1 MRSTSVFAAALVAI
15 AFISQ
20 VAKAQPAGY
29 EYFGHYPDYATAL
42 RIAQSLSAGNDARY
56 DAGWAESSPN
66 PTTRSFGVYARPKAI
81 NAPPRI
87 SQAGNLTKGHPM
99 DRVRQG
105 CHAVVYTI
113 PLAAGQRTQ
122 FDLVSPRGPA
132 YFDTWLR
139 IEDEQG
145 HALAN
150 DDDSGEG
157 LNARVLFTPQRAGTY
172 RVVVTSYSR
181 GATGSYVLTVR

>member
-1 MRSTSVFAAALVAI
+1 MRPTSVFASAFLAVACF
-15 AFISQ
+15 AQ
-20 VAKAQPAGY
+20 VVQAQPAGY

-42 RIAQSLSAGNDARY
+42 RIAQALSAGNDARY

-66 PTTRSFGVYARPKAI
+66 PTTRSYGVYARPKAS
-81 NAPPRI
+81 NTPPRI

-105 CHAVVYTI
+105 CHAMVYTI
-113 PLAAGQRTQ
+113 PLAAGQRSQ
-122 FDLVSPRGPA
+122 FDLISPRGPN
-132 YFDTWLR
+132 YFDAWLR

-145 HALAN
+145 NALAN

-157 LNARVLFTPQRAGTY
+157 LNARIVFNPPRAGTY

-181 GATGSYVLTVR
+181 GATGAYVLTVR